1 MGVFGGNMTDMTE
14 IQVLVRCGD
23 CGKWFNTPVASAND
37 KCPACGGDLDQ
48 LATSR
53 LLDLAVGDDDDDDMT
68 NIDMID
74 EIDNCVN
81 DLRSFPYP
89 EDI

>member
-1 MGVFGGNMTDMTE
+1 
-14 IQVLVRCGD
+14 
-23 CGKWFNTPVASAND
+23 
-37 KCPACGGDLDQ
+37 LDQ